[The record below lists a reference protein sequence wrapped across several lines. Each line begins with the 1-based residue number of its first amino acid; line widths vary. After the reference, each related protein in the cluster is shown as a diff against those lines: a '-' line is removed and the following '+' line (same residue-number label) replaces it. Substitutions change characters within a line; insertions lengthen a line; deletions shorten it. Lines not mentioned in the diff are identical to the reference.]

1 MHDRSPFRA
10 IVLLLLVLAGAAVIG
25 VGAYQAGL
33 QHGFVE
39 AGRTAAVPLEGTSH
53 VYIVPGAGYG
63 PWHGGFFPLFPLVV
77 GFFLVAFVVRGL
89 AWRGRGGCGGHRGWG
104 GRRDGLPPA
113 FEEWH
118 RRAHERMAG
127 TPPPPAAPTA

>member
-25 VGAYQAGL
+25 VGAYQAGV

-39 AGRTAAVPLEGTSH
+39 AGRTAAVPLEGSSH
-53 VYIVPGAGYG
+53 IYVVPGAWHG

-77 GFFLVAFVVRGL
+77 AFFLVAFVVRGR
-89 AWRGRGGCGGHRGWG
+89 AWRGRGGCGYG
-104 GRRDGLPPA
+104 GRGGRGDGVPPA

-127 TPPPPAAPTA
+127 SPPPPAPTA